1 MEGTGPRLMGPSP
14 RRDFALLHFLPLIFS
29 PVFFTGRICNE
40 GKEQNRNKQ
49 KKKKGLEDLGMNK
62 IMLGGEQHTAQD
74 GELLRVPQQCE
85 HGSE

>member
-40 GKEQNRNKQ
+40 GKEQNRNKRVLI
-49 KKKKGLEDLGMNK
+49 KKKKK
-62 IMLGGEQHTAQD
+62 RAGGFGHEQNNV
-74 GELLRVPQQCE
+74 GGG
-85 HGSE
+85 GSTQHRMVSY